1 MQLEPGQ
8 PACSDA
14 TRCRLQ
20 LLPSGGNLVAS
31 MARIRTI
38 KPEFWTSEQIV
49 ECSPL
54 ARLLFIGMWN
64 FADDA
69 GRLHNS
75 PKQLKMRIFPGD
87 DDVTSDTIHG
97 MVSEL
102 SRNALIAVYAVD
114 NNEYIQVTGWKHQVI
129 NRPQPSKIP
138 PPSTGTPIG
147 HSLSDHGTITEDSR
161 RKGMEGNGRERKG
174 IESNNQQQHS
184 TTPREPAAAA
194 ASSALPTIDTN
205 QFEVLEQKLRAA
217 AGYEQA
223 PYPNLFNVGPI
234 LKLTQDGFDLET
246 DILPVIRAKAKT
258 ASRPVQS
265 WAFFV
270 PAILEA
276 KQASGKF
283 NGGPFPVA
291 QSAKS
296 KQEQRAEMFAH
307 HRANAKADGC
317 DPDTELGLRRL
328 LMAVARGE
336 WKATWGSDPIGKNG
350 RTERSDIMIPAEW
363 LASHLAVLENCAALL
378 WKGGC
383 YNDVEQLARFM
394 GTKAIPAKTADELPN
409 PEMARLCDEYLKID
423 PLEPPRLSP
432 STKPSLMP
440 AIPSTFAQDGV
451 SHLQ

>member
-1 MQLEPGQ
+1 MTDWFRSWHGA
-8 PACSDA
+8 PAD
-14 TRCRLQ
+14 
-20 LLPSGGNLVAS
+20 PKW
-31 MARIRTI
+31 RTI
-38 KPEFWTSEQIV
+38 AKRAKVPTSLVVSVAWSLLDRASQADERGSIIGADIESLADFLDAEPSDV
-49 ECSPL
+49 EAVIKAMHEKGVL
-54 ARLLFIGMWN
+54 DDQR
-64 FADDA
+64 FAA
-69 GRLHNS
+69 WEKRQ
-75 PKQLKMRIFPGD
+75 PKRE
-87 DDVTSDTIHG
+87 DTG
-97 MVSEL
+97 
-102 SRNALIAVYAVD
+102 
-114 NNEYIQVTGWKHQVI
+114 
-129 NRPQPSKIP
+129 
-138 PPSTGTPIG
+138 ST
-147 HSLSDHGTITEDSR
+147 DR
-161 RKGMEGNGRERKG
+161 VRQFRERQKAG
-174 IESNNQQQHS
+174 VSSVSQRSETPMKRSETQRNDTKRFETTDTESETEKKRSESNNQQQHS

-246 DILPVIRAKAKT
+246 DILPIIRAKAKT

-307 HRANAKADGC
+307 HRANAKADGF
-317 DPDTELGLRRL
+317 DPDTELGLRKL
-328 LMAVARGE
+328 LMAIARGE

-350 RTERSDIMIPAEW
+350 RTERSDILIPAEW

-432 STKPSLMP
+432 TTKPSLMP

-451 SHLQ
+451 SHLK